1 MGRIV
6 AICLSE
12 QKGVAKHEVESG
24 LLIEDWGLD
33 KDAHAGHWHRQL
45 SLLAKEKIDNFRAK
59 GAKVENGA
67 FGENLIVEGFDLAKL
82 PVGSKFRINDIQL
95 ELTQIGKE
103 CHSHCEIFKTMG
115 DCIMPREGVFCR
127 VLRGGQVFPGDEII
141 LAGD

>member
-82 PVGSKFRINDIQL
+82 PVGTKFRINDIQL